1 MGKNRKGIILA
12 GGIGSRLHP
21 LTQVISK
28 QLLPVFDKPMI
39 YYPLSTLML
48 AGIKQIAIIT
58 TPQDLPKFKKLLGS
72 GKQWGLKFSYIVQK
86 KPNGIAEAFI
96 LAKNF
101 IKDSPSCLILGDKI
115 YHGNNLSNILKEA
128 DEDKENSTVFTYQVK
143 DPERFGILNLDR
155 KGNPVKIVEKPKAP
169 KSNLAITGLYFFPK
183 DVVFRAKNLKP
194 SKRGELEITDLNQSY
209 LTDKKLKVKSKSNNG
224 FDPVTIADKSAEKAM
239 RNILKER
246 RPNDSVFGEE
256 YGEFEGQGLYRWV
269 LDPIDGTRA
278 FIAGAP
284 TWGVLISVEKKGY
297 GPIFGLIDQPYIQE
311 RFFGGIGLSEV
322 LTLAT
327 IHSST
332 FKTVTCELVPSS

>member
-1 MGKNRKGIILA
+1 MEKNRKGIILA

-58 TPQDLPKFKKLLGS
+58 TPQDLPKFKKLLRS

-96 LAKNF
+96 LARNF
-101 IKDSPSCLILGDKI
+101 IKDSPSCLILGDNI
-115 YHGNNLSNILKEA
+115 YHGNNLSSILKEA
-128 DEDKENSTVFTYQVK
+128 DEDKKNSTVFTYQVK
-143 DPERFGILNLDR
+143 DPERFGVLNLDR
-155 KGNPVKIVEKPKAP
+155 KGNPVKIVEKPKSP

-209 LTDKKLKVKSKSNNG
+209 LNDKKLKVKILNRGFTWMDTGTFDSLLEASNFISLVQNRQNTIVACPEEIAYGNKWINKSDVKRVAKLMQSAYG
-224 FDPVTIADKSAEKAM
+224 QYLKS
-239 RNILKER
+239 
-246 RPNDSVFGEE
+246 
-256 YGEFEGQGLYRWV
+256 
-269 LDPIDGTRA
+269 
-278 FIAGAP
+278 FI
-284 TWGVLISVEKKGY
+284 
-297 GPIFGLIDQPYIQE
+297 
-311 RFFGGIGLSEV
+311 R
-322 LTLAT
+322 
-327 IHSST
+327 
-332 FKTVTCELVPSS
+332 

>member
-1 MGKNRKGIILA
+1 MRKNRKGIILA

-58 TPQDLPKFKKLLGS
+58 TPQDLPKFKKLLRS

-101 IKDSPSCLILGDKI
+101 IKDSPSCLILGDNI

-128 DEDKENSTVFTYQVK
+128 DEDKENSTVFAYQVK
-143 DPERFGILNLDR
+143 DPERFGVLNLDR

-183 DVVFRAKNLKP
+183 DVVFRTKNLKP

-209 LTDKKLKVKSKSNNG
+209 LTDKKLRVKALNRGFTWMDTGTFDSLLEASNFISLVQNRQNTIVACPEEIAYGNKWINKSDVKKVAKLMQ
-224 FDPVTIADKSAEKAM
+224 SAYGQY
-239 RNILKER
+239 LK
-246 RPNDSVFGEE
+246 N
-256 YGEFEGQGLYRWV
+256 
-269 LDPIDGTRA
+269 
-278 FIAGAP
+278 FI
-284 TWGVLISVEKKGY
+284 
-297 GPIFGLIDQPYIQE
+297 
-311 RFFGGIGLSEV
+311 R
-322 LTLAT
+322 
-327 IHSST
+327 
-332 FKTVTCELVPSS
+332 

>member
-96 LAKNF
+96 LARNF
-101 IKDSPSCLILGDKI
+101 IKDSPSCLILGDNI
-115 YHGNNLSNILKEA
+115 YHGNNLSSILKEA

-143 DPERFGILNLDR
+143 DPERFGVLNFDS
-155 KGNPVKIVEKPKAP
+155 KGNPVKIVEKPKVP

-209 LTDKKLKVKSKSNNG
+209 LNDKKLKVKILNRGFTWMDTGTFDSLLEASNFISLVQNRQNTIVACPEEIAYGNKWINKSDVKRVAKLMQSAYG
-224 FDPVTIADKSAEKAM
+224 QYLKS
-239 RNILKER
+239 
-246 RPNDSVFGEE
+246 
-256 YGEFEGQGLYRWV
+256 
-269 LDPIDGTRA
+269 
-278 FIAGAP
+278 FI
-284 TWGVLISVEKKGY
+284 
-297 GPIFGLIDQPYIQE
+297 
-311 RFFGGIGLSEV
+311 R
-322 LTLAT
+322 
-327 IHSST
+327 
-332 FKTVTCELVPSS
+332 

>member
-48 AGIKQIAIIT
+48 AGIRQIAIIT
-58 TPQDLPKFKKLLGS
+58 TPQDLPKFKKLLRS

-101 IKDSPSCLILGDKI
+101 IKDSPSCLILGDNI

-128 DEDKENSTVFTYQVK
+128 DEDKENSTIFTYQVK
-143 DPERFGILNLDR
+143 DPERFGVINLDK
-155 KGNPVKIVEKPKAP
+155 KGKPVKIVEKPKAP

-209 LTDKKLKVKSKSNNG
+209 LSDKKLKVKNLNRGFTWMDTGTFDSLLEASNFISLVQNRQNTIVACPEEIAYGNKWINKSDVKRVAKLMQSAYG
-224 FDPVTIADKSAEKAM
+224 QYLKS
-239 RNILKER
+239 
-246 RPNDSVFGEE
+246 
-256 YGEFEGQGLYRWV
+256 
-269 LDPIDGTRA
+269 
-278 FIAGAP
+278 FI
-284 TWGVLISVEKKGY
+284 
-297 GPIFGLIDQPYIQE
+297 
-311 RFFGGIGLSEV
+311 R
-322 LTLAT
+322 
-327 IHSST
+327 
-332 FKTVTCELVPSS
+332 

>member
-48 AGIKQIAIIT
+48 AGIKQIAIIS
-58 TPQDLPKFKKLLGS
+58 TPQDLPKFKKLLRS

-101 IKDSPSCLILGDKI
+101 IKDSPSCLILGDNI

-128 DEDKENSTVFTYQVK
+128 DEDKENSTIFTYQVK
-143 DPERFGILNLDR
+143 DPERFGVLNLDK
-155 KGNPVKIVEKPKAP
+155 KGKPAKIVEKPKAP

-209 LTDKKLKVKSKSNNG
+209 LSDKKLKVKNLNRGFTWMDTGTFDSLLEASNFISLVQNRQNTIVACPEEIAYGNKWINKNDVKRVAKLMQSAYGQYLKS
-224 FDPVTIADKSAEKAM
+224 
-239 RNILKER
+239 
-246 RPNDSVFGEE
+246 
-256 YGEFEGQGLYRWV
+256 
-269 LDPIDGTRA
+269 
-278 FIAGAP
+278 FI
-284 TWGVLISVEKKGY
+284 
-297 GPIFGLIDQPYIQE
+297 
-311 RFFGGIGLSEV
+311 R
-322 LTLAT
+322 
-327 IHSST
+327 
-332 FKTVTCELVPSS
+332 

>member
-58 TPQDLPKFKKLLGS
+58 TPQDLPKFKKLLRS

-96 LAKNF
+96 LARNF
-101 IKDSPSCLILGDKI
+101 IKDSPSCLILGDNI
-115 YHGNNLSNILKEA
+115 YHGNNLSSILKEA

-143 DPERFGILNLDR
+143 DPERFGVLNLDR
-155 KGNPVKIVEKPKAP
+155 KGNPAKIVEKPKAP

-209 LTDKKLKVKSKSNNG
+209 LNDKKLKVKILNRGFTWMDTGTFDSLLEASNFISLVQNRQNTIVACPEEIAYGNKWINKS
-224 FDPVTIADKSAEKAM
+224 DVKRVAKLMQSAYGQY
-239 RNILKER
+239 LK
-246 RPNDSVFGEE
+246 N
-256 YGEFEGQGLYRWV
+256 
-269 LDPIDGTRA
+269 
-278 FIAGAP
+278 FI
-284 TWGVLISVEKKGY
+284 K
-297 GPIFGLIDQPYIQE
+297 
-311 RFFGGIGLSEV
+311 
-322 LTLAT
+322 
-327 IHSST
+327 
-332 FKTVTCELVPSS
+332 

>member
-1 MGKNRKGIILA
+1 MEKNRKGIILA

-58 TPQDLPKFKKLLGS
+58 TPQDLPKFKKLLRS

-96 LAKNF
+96 LARNF
-101 IKDSPSCLILGDKI
+101 IKDSPSCLILGDNI
-115 YHGNNLSNILKEA
+115 YHGNNLSSILKEA

-143 DPERFGILNLDR
+143 DPERFGVLNLDR

-209 LTDKKLKVKSKSNNG
+209 LNDKKLKVKILNRGFTWMDTGTFDSLLEASNFISLVQNRQNTIVACPEEIAYGNKWINKSDVKRVAKLMQSAYG
-224 FDPVTIADKSAEKAM
+224 QYLKS
-239 RNILKER
+239 
-246 RPNDSVFGEE
+246 
-256 YGEFEGQGLYRWV
+256 
-269 LDPIDGTRA
+269 
-278 FIAGAP
+278 FI
-284 TWGVLISVEKKGY
+284 
-297 GPIFGLIDQPYIQE
+297 
-311 RFFGGIGLSEV
+311 R
-322 LTLAT
+322 
-327 IHSST
+327 
-332 FKTVTCELVPSS
+332 